1 MSAIASYGNFSRSPK
16 YRQNKTPHIETNQ
29 NRPLLVSIDIQI
41 PVTVLTRA
49 CRIHLNLAS
58 LSEDNSEES
67 AKDDEHVRMLE
78 SINAWRHPENADEFF
93 YNNKAHTLKD
103 LSDDGS
109 DCTISISI
117 SDYFSFLVRHDAMEF
132 ELLTAIPNLDDEL
145 RGVEHPHD
153 TPPYPFTPLPT
164 SAHNSRANVLICV
177 GDTENLNS
185 NVVMMKSARESRH
198 ATSGRKYLLG
208 EFDCKD
214 LWLALSSNW
223 S

>member
-1 MSAIASYGNFSRSPK
+1 
-16 YRQNKTPHIETNQ
+16 
-29 NRPLLVSIDIQI
+29 
-41 PVTVLTRA
+41 
-49 CRIHLNLAS
+49 
-58 LSEDNSEES
+58 
-67 AKDDEHVRMLE
+67 MLE

-153 TPPYPFTPLPT
+153 TPPYPFTPSPT
-164 SAHNSRANVLICV
+164 SGI
-177 GDTENLNS
+177 T
-185 NVVMMKSARESRH
+185 REQM
-198 ATSGRKYLLG
+198 
-208 EFDCKD
+208 F
-214 LWLALSSNW
+214 
-223 S
+223 